1 MRYERYSLF
10 FCRVKVK
17 NCLGV
22 SRGTFNIPYIVYN
35 ANKHMLYITY
45 YGRISRDLAP
55 SPLRQVSIINAY
67 LNYNQ
72 IWTGRRFNIFAESAE
87 NLLNVKH
94 CRFLDSPPTCGGPGP
109 ICIHHT
115 RRRHRYKLGKC
126 PQPTAQAKAMA
137 KATATALVAHTE
149 RPHEKLFD
157 FSNIYLKLTNC
168 TIA

>member
-1 MRYERYSLF
+1 MPINTCFIY
-10 FCRVKVK
+10 
-17 NCLGV
+17 N
-22 SRGTFNIPYIVYN
+22 IVYN
-35 ANKHMLYITY
+35 
-45 YGRISRDLAP
+45 GRISPDLAP

-94 CRFLDSPPTCGGPGP
+94 CRFLDSPPMCGGPGA

-115 RRRHRYKLGKC
+115 RRRYKLGKC
-126 PQPTAQAKAMA
+126 PQPTAQAMTMA

-157 FSNIYLKLTNC
+157 FSKIY
-168 TIA
+168 I